1 MDLNRF
7 NHALEFAAQRHH
19 GQHYKFNDEH
29 HQISHVYF
37 VGAVL
42 LSYGFSEDTVIAGVL
57 HDIVEDTKTTLEE
70 VRQAFG
76 DTVAS
81 YVEQETID
89 QTLPWEERQHLMQE
103 RAKSAPAD
111 VKAIKTAD
119 ILHHLVLQT
128 APEHTKTQANYMVE
142 HSPEKAL
149 WKYESILA
157 ALGTGWEH
165 PLHDEA
171 TVYLEKMKLKYAQ

>member
-1 MDLNRF
+1 MDPTRF

-42 LSYGFSEDTVIAGVL
+42 LAHGFSEDTVIAGVL
-57 HDIVEDTKTTLEE
+57 HDVVEDTQTSLDD
-70 VRQAFG
+70 VRFAFG
-76 DTVAS
+76 ETVAA
-81 YVEQETID
+81 YVEQETVD

-103 RAKSAPAD
+103 RARTAPPD

-119 ILHHLVLQT
+119 MLHQLVLFTDPLHARSQ
-128 APEHTKTQANYMVE
+128 ENYLAE
-142 HSPEKAL
+142 HSVEKSV
-149 WKYESILA
+149 WKFEKLLE
-157 ALGTGWEH
+157 ALGENWEH
-165 PLHDEA
+165 PLHSQA
-171 TVYLEKMKLKYAQ
+171 LQYLARMRERYA